1 MSADHWMRFNVGDYL
16 ADTMHLSALQHGIYI
31 LLIMHYF
38 KRGTL
43 PEDEAS
49 LARISHMALP
59 RWRRQAEPVLSLFRR
74 EDGTWKHRR
83 IDAERA
89 KMRLNGAATHADV
102 SPIPERRAS
111 SQAHVPEP
119 KLKLVKGRASAR
131 PPAHGGFSHNI
142 AARRA
147 AGAD

>member
-59 RWRRQAEPVLSLFRR
+59 RWRRQAEPVLALFRR

-89 KMRLNGAATHADV
+89 KMRLNGSETHASV
-102 SPIPERRAS
+102 SPNPDRGAS
-111 SQAHVPEP
+111 SQAHVPKP
-119 KLKLVKGRASAR
+119 KLKLVKGRAFAR
-131 PPAHGGFSHNI
+131 PTRGGFSHNI
-142 AARRA
+142 AARRE
-147 AGAD
+147 AGD